1 MRRDQLE
8 HGIRAACQIAGVEE
22 VIVIGSQAILG
33 TYPEYDLPDAATSSA
48 EVDIL
53 PSGVDHATTVALAE
67 KISAVA
73 GDLSMFEQQHGFSLD
88 GVDMTTAAV
97 PDGWRDRLVKV
108 QNRNTAAASGH
119 PQYVGW
125 CLDKEDLCVTK
136 LIAHRPKDLNFVAA
150 LLTAGLA
157 DPAVIAE
164 RLPTVDD
171 RFATSVAPALSWLEY
186 QIRQS
191 GS

>member
-8 HGIRAACQIAGVEE
+8 HAIRASCQIAGVEA

-33 TYPEYDLPDAATSSA
+33 TYPEYELPDAATSSM

-53 PSGVDHATTVALAE
+53 PMSDDDAVTVALAE
-67 KISAVA
+67 DISGAA
-73 GDLSMFEQQHGFSLD
+73 GELSMFEEQHGFSLD

-108 QNRNTAAASGH
+108 QNINTAAPSGH

-125 CLDKEDLCVTK
+125 CLDKEDLCVAK

-150 LLTAGLA
+150 LLTAGLVDA
-157 DPAVIAE
+157 GVIAD
-164 RLPTVDD
+164 RLPTVDA
-171 RFATSVAPALSWLEY
+171 RFASSVAPARSWLVH
-186 QIRQS
+186 QIQQ
-191 GS
+191 GG